1 MSHSKMMKALVWTGP
16 REMVIRQ
23 VPAPTVDPDEVL
35 IRVAYSGIC
44 GSELS
49 GYLGHNALRVPPL
62 IMGHEFSGIV
72 EAVGENVQSQTPEL
86 SVGDRVTANPM
97 IYDRTCPYCQEGLTH
112 LCLGRQLVGA
122 HRPGSFAEFVSVPA
136 HVIYRLP
143 DGLGL
148 REGALTEPTA
158 CAVRIVRLMGDIS
171 GRDVLIVGTGT
182 LGLLSLQV
190 ALVRGAGRIFVV
202 DTNVKRLSVA
212 SELGGVPLDPHERDI
227 VTEVEQAT
235 KGLGVDV
242 ALDAVGAAIT
252 RAQCIQA
259 VRRAGRVILSGLHDE
274 VSSMPVADVI
284 RKELTLQGSFCY
296 TPDDFQTALTMLSE
310 GRLTVGRWVV
320 TAPLVEGRAWFERL
334 VGDPGSIAKVLLVP

>member
-1 MSHSKMMKALVWTGP
+1 MSHSKMMKALVWAGP

-23 VPAPTVDPDEVL
+23 VPAPTTDPDEVL

-86 SVGDRVTANPM
+86 SPGDRVTANPM
-97 IYDRTCPYCQEGLTH
+97 IYDGTCLYCQEGLTH

-122 HRPGSFAEFVSVPA
+122 HRPGAFAEFVSVPA
-136 HVIYRLP
+136 HVVYRLP

-148 REGALTEPTA
+148 REGALTEPVA

-212 SELGGVPLDPHERDI
+212 SELGGIPLDPHERDI

-274 VSSMPVADVI
+274 VSTMPVADVI